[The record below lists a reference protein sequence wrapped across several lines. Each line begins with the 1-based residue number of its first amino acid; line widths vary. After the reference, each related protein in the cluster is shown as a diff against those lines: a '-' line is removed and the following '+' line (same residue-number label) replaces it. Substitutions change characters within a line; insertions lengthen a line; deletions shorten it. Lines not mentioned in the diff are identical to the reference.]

1 MSKAKETFL
10 YKSQNFV
17 NINGAAKM
25 HSVNIKNGKGEETDK
40 TYQNGKLKS
49 SKTKALK
56 SGDIKK
62 LKQMNMPR
70 VPIIPSIP
78 LLLPLFG
85 GIRTRR
91 LKHSRSKTHKKRRR

>member
-40 TYQNGKLKS
+40 TYQNGKLKT
-49 SKTKALK
+49 SKTKKLK
-56 SGDIKK
+56 ADDIKK
-62 LKQMNMPR
+62 IKQTSMPH
-70 VPIIPSIP
+70 VPIISPIP
-78 LLLPLFG
+78 ILG

-91 LKHSRSKTHKKRRR
+91 LKYSRSKTHKKRSR